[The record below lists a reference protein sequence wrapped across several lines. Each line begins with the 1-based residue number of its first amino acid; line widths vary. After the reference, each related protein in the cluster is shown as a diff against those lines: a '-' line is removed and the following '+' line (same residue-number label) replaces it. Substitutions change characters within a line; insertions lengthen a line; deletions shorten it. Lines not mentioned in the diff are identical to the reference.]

1 MPNDVPQQAT
11 FRTTRVGLGLSMRS
25 SPGRSSGD
33 GLVLRAVVPSRQGHR
48 SELCFRAAGWRRGVS
63 FGLWAGLAWRFEARR
78 VLTCLA
84 GLAFGSVWLWALI
97 LTTTQTW
104 HRGRIRWF
112 AAQLCATVVVTTF
125 LAIAALCRR
134 HFELARHPL
143 VSPPRPPKPF
153 QFSLRQLMLLVFA
166 ACVTLGVGRA
176 RNGLFPPTGDDH
188 VVAVR
193 ASLFLWLAST
203 VAVVGSFVPKRLGI

>member
-1 MPNDVPQQAT
+1 MMCHNKPHSGRREWALGSLCEVLLAVHLAT
-11 FRTTRVGLGLSMRS
+11 
-25 SPGRSSGD
+25 
-33 GLVLRAVVPSRQGHR
+33 A
-48 SELCFRAAGWRRGVS
+48 LCFAPLFQVGKVTAVNCVFALLVGGEACLL
-63 FGLWAGLAWRFEARR
+63 GLWAGLAWRFEARR